1 MTAKVPQ
8 AVNQPTQKVYSKDK
22 KIFLGMTVK
31 DASKSTEL
39 MKIFDFADV
48 DKNGEIDKG
57 ELERYNGPIIVHNV
71 ETKEARVLGK
81 YYGFHSGIFEGEII
95 KKHEID
101 LYPGLTVEKVNDKG
115 RIAFTQIDTNHDGK
129 LSKEE
134 ITSATQDFQKLEQT
148 KQKMKQAYEKAH
160 KATRIGAG
168 ITLGTSV
175 AAGVVGGIVCA
186 EVLAGIVMGGV
197 AFIPAAGAFFG
208 YTYYRDCKLQ
218 DELEGLKSQF
228 LNNVK
233 SPYVKEIAIEEFNKL
248 NYSVF

>member
-1 MTAKVPQ
+1 MTKVKPAAQ
-8 AVNQPTQKVYSKDK
+8 QQTQKVYSNDK
-22 KIFLGMTVK
+22 KIFIGMTVK

-39 MKIFDFADV
+39 MKIFDFADA

-71 ETKEARVLGK
+71 ETKEARVLGRH
-81 YYGFHSGIFEGEII
+81 YGFFSGTFEGDII

-134 ITSATQDFQKLEQT
+134 ITTVAQEFKKLEQT
-148 KQKMKQAYEKAH
+148 KQKMKQVYEKTY
-160 KATRIGAG
+160 KACRTGAG
-168 ITLGTSV
+168 ITLGTGV
-175 AAGVVGGIVCA
+175 AAGLVGGIACA
-186 EVLAGIVMGGV
+186 EVLAGVVIGGI

-208 YTYYRDCKLQ
+208 YKYYKDCKLQ

-233 SPYVKEIAIEEFNKL
+233 SPYVKERAIEEFNKL
-248 NYSVF
+248 NYSV